1 MTAAPTRRLTVLGTG
16 GTVAARSDDAGVL
29 APATGTAD
37 LLAGLALPGHI
48 AVSARELMAVDS
60 AALSLADMG
69 RIAGAAADAL
79 ADGAHGVV
87 VLHGT
92 DTLVES
98 ALVADLHPALR
109 TDPRPVLYTGA
120 QRPADHPR
128 PDGPANLTAALTAA
142 AGDTARPGAALVF
155 AGKTLPVWGAA
166 KVHTTD
172 PDGFAA
178 AGAADDPVTAGLAVT
193 RDHALAAMAGRE
205 PGPWPRVDA
214 VLLYPGVDAAA
225 IVAARRAGAR
235 ALVLAAMGAGN
246 ANPAIVRAVAEAT
259 AAGVLTVVCT
269 EVAHGPAFADYGGGG
284 GGADLAAAGAVVS
297 PWLRA
302 RQTRVLIAALL
313 AHGLGR
319 EEIAC
324 VLTEH

>member
-1 MTAAPTRRLTVLGTG
+1 MTAPTRRITVLGTG
-16 GTVAARSDDAGVL
+16 GTVAARSDAAGVL
-29 APATGTAD
+29 APATVPAD
-37 LLAGLALPGHI
+37 LLSGVPVPGHV
-48 AVSARELMAVDS
+48 AVSAREVMAVDS
-60 AALSLADMG
+60 AALSLDDMG
-69 RIAGAAADAL
+69 RIADAAADAL
-79 ADGAHGVV
+79 AGGADGVV

-92 DTLVES
+92 DTLTES

-128 PDGPANLTAALTAA
+128 PDGPANLATALAA
-142 AGDTARPGAALVF
+142 AAADTPCPGAAVVF
-155 AGKTLPVWGAA
+155 AGQTLPVWGAA

-178 AGAADDPVTAGLAVT
+178 AGAAADPVTAGLAAT
-193 RDHALAAMAGRE
+193 RDRALAAMTGRT

-235 ALVLAAMGAGN
+235 AIVLAAMGAGN
-246 ANPAIVRAVAEAT
+246 ANPAIARAVAEAT
-259 AAGVLTVVCT
+259 AAGVPIVVCT

-284 GGADLAAAGAVVS
+284 GGADLVAAGAVIS
-297 PWLRA
+297 PWLRTQ
-302 RQTRVLIAALL
+302 QTRVLLAALL

-319 EEIAC
+319 DAIAR
-324 VLTEH
+324 VLTEP